1 MKCTSIIEYK
11 ECITPKNW
19 YFSNISH
26 PFSIFYFH
34 LDGEAFYT
42 IDSKERAFEKGHLYI
57 LPANKCYSLREN
69 SRNKFYALYIHA
81 FTSPQISE
89 LIDVDAAND
98 EFILSVLSLMRK
110 YASEKNPIYMRN
122 LTTTL
127 ISYIFERKNDS
138 LLPLHLKLKNY
149 VDDNFVEVFKR
160 NTLSAQFNYSPSHLT
175 RIFREE
181 YNLTP
186 KQYAEQL
193 LLREIVILLRDGL
206 KVAQIAE
213 RLDFSSAENL
223 SRFFKKCYG
232 ESPVKY
238 RKNLKNLLI

>member
-19 YFSNISH
+19 YFLNISH

-57 LPANKCYSLREN
+57 LPANSSYSLREN
-69 SRNKFYALYIHA
+69 PHNKFYALYIHA

-89 LIDVDAAND
+89 IVDVDTKKD
-98 EFILSVLSLMRK
+98 EFILNVLSLMRK
-110 YASEKNPIYMRN
+110 YAKEKNPIYMRN

-127 ISYIFERKNDS
+127 ISYIFERKNETHI
-138 LLPLHLKLKNY
+138 PLHIKLKNY
-149 VDDNFVEVFKR
+149 VDDNFVEVFKH
-160 NTLSAQFNYSPSHLT
+160 NTLASHFNYSPSHLS
-175 RIFREE
+175 RVFRAE

-193 LLREIVILLRDGL
+193 LLREITILLRDGL
-206 KVAQIAE
+206 KVSEIAE
-213 RLDFSSAENL
+213 KLDFSSPENL

-232 ESPVKY
+232 DSPIKY
-238 RKNLKNLLI
+238 RKNIKNLLI